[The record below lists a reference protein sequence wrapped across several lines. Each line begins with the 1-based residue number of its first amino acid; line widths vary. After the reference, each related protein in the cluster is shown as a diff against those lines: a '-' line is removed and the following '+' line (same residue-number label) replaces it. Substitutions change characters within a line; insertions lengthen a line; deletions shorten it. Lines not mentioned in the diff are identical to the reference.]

1 MTLDELAV
9 ALVRHVYHAPVPLHL
24 CNTFPPPFLS
34 LLVEGAQ
41 VGGNARCLVMNGT
54 AESAMNIAYAT
65 NTRDKET
72 KVRKKISG
80 RQRQNQLI
88 LT

>member
-1 MTLDELAV
+1 
-9 ALVRHVYHAPVPLHL
+9 
-24 CNTFPPPFLS
+24 
-34 LLVEGAQ
+34 
-41 VGGNARCLVMNGT
+41 MNGT

-80 RQRQNQLI
+80 RQRRNRLV